1 MRSST
6 TFETNRDHIM
16 SKTHTVPSTTYN
28 RFDLPSF
35 IEDLPQEYLRM
46 QAAQSFA
53 WRLDTM
59 IVQATRQL
67 FKAVRDDLRTSELDS
82 AADMNNAL
90 AETAFAEQ
98 AFNDICSDS
107 CGPVRAIHE
116 LIDLRPRAHAIAA
129 QCTSQVLDWKGNMRT
144 YTEPTISDLFHQV
157 GTMKPK
163 ATTLSKM
170 QRNASRRA
178 ASVATGKEA
187 VEMAQRLY
195 DRKLGRER
203 ARLSAMGEALKSQA
217 GALEVMFELALKH
230 RPERLPTRCE
240 FWAIDQEQQRV
251 LIANAISSLER
262 AEDYA
267 ESDSNISDTECDDIC
282 IASDLATRELKKV
295 LVSPRF
301 NNGVDGNGTSNT
313 QYSEMIMQ
321 RNAKFAAQEAE
332 DKAKAAKAAKAKAT
346 KAEKAAALKQKKEPV
361 PAKVPATEP
370 AKALADMP
378 SDAL

>member
-6 TFETNRDHIM
+6 TCKPTETHIM
-16 SKTHTVPSTTYN
+16 SKTHQVPSTTYN
-28 RFDLPSF
+28 RFDLTSF

-46 QAAQSFA
+46 QASQSFA

-67 FKAVRDDLRTSELDS
+67 FKTVRDDLRTSELDS

-98 AFNDICSDS
+98 AFNDIGSDS

-116 LIDLRPRAHAIAA
+116 LIDLRPRAHAVAR
-129 QCTSQVLDWKGNMRT
+129 QCTAAVLDWKGNMRN
-144 YTEPTISDLFHQV
+144 YNEPAISDLFNQV

-163 ATTLSKM
+163 STTLSKM

-178 ASVATGKEA
+178 AEVATGKDA
-187 VEMAQRLY
+187 IEMAQRLY
-195 DRKLGRER
+195 DRKVGRER
-203 ARLSAMGEALKSQA
+203 ARLAAMGEALKAQA
-217 GALEVMFELALKH
+217 GALEVMFELALKA
-230 RPERLPTRCE
+230 RPERLPKCCE
-240 FWAIDQEQQRV
+240 FYQIDQEQQRV
-251 LIANAISSLER
+251 LIANTISALER

-282 IASDLATRELKKV
+282 IASSLAIKELKKV

-301 NNGVDGNGTSNT
+301 NNGVDGNGDSNT
-313 QYSEMIMQ
+313 QYSEMVMQ
-321 RNAKFAAQEAE
+321 RNAKFAAREAE
-332 DKAKAAKAAKAKAT
+332 DKAKAAKAAKAKAAR
-346 KAEKAAALKQKKEPV
+346 AEKAAALKPKKEPV
-361 PAKVPATEP
+361 PAKAPSTEP
-370 AKALADMP
+370 VKALADMT
-378 SDAL
+378 SDAV